1 MNLCFVLGTRPE
13 IIKLSPLIKLCK
25 KKNIQFNTIHTRQ
38 HYDFNMERQF
48 FKEFKVKPN
57 FFLSINRKN
66 KSNKK
71 FLSKTVIQLTKL
83 YKKLNPDYIIS
94 QGDTNTVLASVL
106 AYNKVKKKI
115 KARMVHVEAGIR
127 SYDNSMPEEYN
138 RIMADKYSQFLFAPT
153 VIAKKN
159 IIKEKLS
166 NKKIFVVGNTISDT
180 ITQFKT
186 VKAKKKGFFYLTLHR
201 PETVD
206 NLSRLKTVIQT
217 MINISK
223 KYDIDIF
230 FPIHPRTKQK
240 VSKLK
245 LKNLKVLKIIEPC
258 SYKKSL
264 YYQKNSKIVITDSGG
279 LQEESCILQTP
290 CVTIRNNTERPET
303 IKIGSNIL
311 AGYKSNVIEKSINKM
326 LKTKKKWVSPYGKLV
341 SQKILHI
348 LKSNIINEV

>member
-1 MNLCFVLGTRPE
+1 M
-13 IIKLSPLIKLCK
+13 
-25 KKNIQFNTIHTRQ
+25 
-38 HYDFNMERQF
+38 
-48 FKEFKVKPN
+48 
-57 FFLSINRKN
+57 
-66 KSNKK
+66 
-71 FLSKTVIQLTKL
+71 
-83 YKKLNPDYIIS
+83 
-94 QGDTNTVLASVL
+94 
-106 AYNKVKKKI
+106 
-115 KARMVHVEAGIR
+115 
-127 SYDNSMPEEYN
+127 
-138 RIMADKYSQFLFAPT
+138 
-153 VIAKKN
+153 
-159 IIKEKLS
+159 
-166 NKKIFVVGNTISDT
+166 
-180 ITQFKT
+180 
-186 VKAKKKGFFYLTLHR
+186 HR

-326 LKTKKKWVSPYGKLV
+326 LKTKKKWDSPYGKLV